1 MKGMFAKECL
11 LYNLPE
17 AYIDTLKSNPLK
29 EMNDI

>member
-11 LYNLPE
+11 LYNLPQD
-17 AYIDTLKSNPLK
+17 YIDDLKNNPLK